1 MHFVY
6 SRMMLTVVLPFS
18 TNWLWIRSRGGPEN
32 CISLLVRHGLG
43 SRFMVLA
50 HVLWSGSRFMVL
62 AHVHVLWS
70 WLTVMVMAHVVWTWL
85 TFLVLAHVLW
95 SCHTFYVIAQVLW
108 SWFMFYGHAI
118 RFMSYWCFM
127 VMAHVLWPWLILY
140 DHWQILHDP
149 WLSFMTVAHLIRP
162 LADSAWPM
170 AHVIRT
176 LADFAWPKGQGLQWP
191 GHDSPFCITLYHDQ
205 DFGVASFKSFRVLSE
220 LLIRV

>member
-1 MHFVY
+1 MSGPVCIVVLIEVYFSCYYFKHPGHCVHFVY

-149 WLSFMTVAHLIRP
+149 WLSYEHGSLDTTIGRFCMTHSSL
-162 LADSAWPM
+162 LWPWLT
-170 AHVIRT
+170 VRT
-176 LADFAWPKGQGLQWP
+176 EILFLDAKAIKI
-191 GHDSPFCITLYHDQ
+191 HS
-205 DFGVASFKSFRVLSE
+205 
-220 LLIRV
+220 